1 MGHVAQTL
9 GLEKRKKELKWLFR
23 KRTINN
29 TQTVINFTATF
40 CEVSLDYHTHFHFFF
55 LKLFTY
61 LFIGSA

>member
-23 KRTINN
+23 KRNINN
-29 TQTVINFTATF
+29 TQTVINLTATF
-40 CEVSLDYHTHFHFFF
+40 CEVSLDYHTHFHFF
-55 LKLFTY
+55 LKKLFTY